1 MLAKGSQTPF
11 VAVIVLL
18 LVLILN
24 EPFILFVDGVV
35 GQMHV
40 LVVFVDLLGVCF

>member
-1 MLAKGSQTPF
+1 MFAESSKTPF
-11 VAVIVLL
+11 VAVVILL

-40 LVVFVDLLGVCF
+40 LVVFVDLLGVSF

>member
-1 MLAKGSQTPF
+1 MFAESSKTPL
-11 VAVIVLL
+11 VSVVILL
-18 LVLILN
+18 LVLVLN

>member
-1 MLAKGSQTPF
+1 MFAESSKTPF
-11 VAVIVLL
+11 VAVIILL

-35 GQMHV
+35 SQMHV